1 MTSTEKHYWA
11 GEFTDAELDAAAN
24 AGDRYLMHAPIEN
37 ELSGL

>member
-1 MTSTEKHYWA
+1 MTSTEKQYWA

-24 AGDRYLMHAPIEN
+24 AGDRYLIHAPIEN